1 MVFNECVDMG
11 KGGEWDKLKAV
22 IADDEYCHEG
32 KGKAMYMRE
41 ETAAYV
47 FISNWANAV
56 KLGNGDRRYAC
67 IEMSQ
72 NKLGD
77 RQYFKDLAEAC
88 EDPRSQ
94 RLWYNYLIRL
104 DLSGWDR
111 RNIPRTNLRT

>member
-11 KGGEWDKLKAV
+11 NGGEWDKLKAV

-94 RLWYNYLIRL
+94 RLWFNYLIRL
-104 DLSGWDR
+104 DLSGWNR
-111 RNIPRTNLRT
+111 RNIPRTDLRT